1 MTAVQPRADVGY
13 GDQPRFLD
21 GLEDRRLPYVVGV
34 PSIARFL
41 IADEVERYPRDE
53 PPPPYRGIGRPR
65 KAKGLEARISATEV
79 RFILEGLERDS
90 WSASPGGREPGGV
103 LRKLCTRI
111 RVYRV
116 GYRCTHVESGGWLI
130 GERPVDGNQG
140 EAKYYFAWGMDQ
152 MPLEDIVELAHSR
165 WIIERFYQDARG
177 EAGAGCGKVC
187 GSEASRSEC
196 LATGF

>member
-1 MTAVQPRADVGY
+1 MTAVQPRADAGY

-116 GYRCTHVESGGWLI
+116 GYRGTHVESGGMAD
-130 GERPVDGNQG
+130 R
-140 EAKYYFAWGMDQ
+140 
-152 MPLEDIVELAHSR
+152 
-165 WIIERFYQDARG
+165 
-177 EAGAGCGKVC
+177 
-187 GSEASRSEC
+187 
-196 LATGF
+196 